1 MRKSCMKL
9 ICILLACAM
18 SVLASG
24 CAKQYEK
31 YEDGLYKDKYICFT
45 MPEDYILAIDSTKE
59 MGKLYKNFYTFKGE
73 KDVSG
78 NNIMYY
84 TMAMG
89 ADAAKIFA
97 DDDDK
102 IVDRIKAQYRA
113 KDKSIAVYDFHR
125 LDFEGYEGYFI
136 YYGIGA
142 FGTDIEQDESRQAS
156 ITVVLFRESDYVY
169 STIVFNSMDRECEA
183 QYLDCAKT
191 VQPNK

>member
-9 ICILLACAM
+9 ICVLLACAM
-18 SVLASG
+18 GVLVSG
-24 CAKQYEK
+24 CEKQYKK
-31 YEDGLYKDKYICFT
+31 YEGGLYKDKYVRFT

-73 KDVSG
+73 TDVSG

-89 ADAAKIFA
+89 ADAVKIFA

-125 LDFEGYEGYFI
+125 MDFEGYEGYFI

-142 FGTDIEQDESRQAS
+142 FGTDIEQDEARQAS
-156 ITVVLFRESDYVY
+156 VTVVLFRKSDYAY
-169 STIVFNSMDRECEA
+169 STIVFNSTDRECEE
-183 QYLDCAKT
+183 QYLSCAKT
-191 VQPNK
+191 VEPNT